1 LGKKE
6 KVRTCHKKTGLSKP
20 FEIRNMLQ
28 FIWLGFF
35 VLGFLFA
42 LIRLIFGHELQVFN
56 ELSEGL
62 FSMAKTGVEL
72 GLGLAGMMSLW
83 LGLLKVAEKA
93 GMVEWLSRK
102 IAPFFAVLFPG
113 VPAGHPAQGSMLL
126 NFSANMLGLDNAAT
140 PLGLK
145 AMEEL
150 QRLNPSEETASD
162 AQILFLLL
170 NASGLTI
177 VPISIMAYRAQLGAA
192 SPSDVFIPILFSTF
206 ASTLTVLVLTAFR
219 QKLPVFRPV
228 FLLPFLLFLSLVI
241 ASVWT
246 LKGMASESLNTWS
259 SLAGNGFLC
268 FLVTGILIWG
278 YRQKVE
284 VFNAFVDGAKDG
296 FQLCLNVI
304 PFLIAMLCAIAFFR
318 SSGALDFC
326 LQGIRWLVAM
336 AGMNDAFVPAIPTML
351 LKPLSGA
358 GSRGMM
364 LDAMKTLGADSFAG
378 RLSCIVQGSADTTFY
393 IMTVYFG
400 AVRIKNIRYSLSF
413 SLLGDLAGFIAAVL
427 VAYLFFPL

>member
-1 LGKKE
+1 MPE
-6 KVRTCHKKTGLSKP
+6 VD
-20 FEIRNMLQ
+20 FNMLQ
-28 FIWLGFF
+28 IIWLGFF
-35 VLGFLFA
+35 ILGLLFA
-42 LIRLIFGHELQVFN
+42 LIRLFWGHELQVFN
-56 ELSEGL
+56 ELSGGL
-62 FSMAKTGVEL
+62 FSMAKTGFEL
-72 GLGLAGMMSLW
+72 GLGLAGIMSLW
-83 LGLLKVAEKA
+83 LGLLKVAERA
-93 GMVEWLSRK
+93 GMVEWLGRK
-102 IAPFFAVLFPG
+102 ISPFFSVLFPG
-113 VPAGHPAQGSMLL
+113 VPSGHPAQGSMLL

-206 ASTLTVLVLTAFR
+206 ASTLTVFVLTAFR
-219 QKLPVFRPV
+219 QRLPVFRPV
-228 FLLPFLLFLSLVI
+228 FLFPFLAFLSLVV

-246 LKGMASESLNTWS
+246 LKGMASEGLNTWS
-259 SLAGNGFLC
+259 SLVGNGFLC

-278 YRQKVE
+278 YRQKIE
-284 VFNAFVDGAKDG
+284 VFNAFVDGAKEG

-304 PFLIAMLCAIAFFR
+304 PYLIAMLCAIAFFR

-336 AGMNDAFVPAIPTML
+336 AGFNDAFVPAIPTML

-364 LDAMKTLGADSFAG
+364 LDAMKTLGPDSFAG

-400 AVRIKNIRYSLSF
+400 AVRIKNIRYSLSY
-413 SLLGDLAGFIAAVL
+413 SLLGDLAGFIAAIL

>member
-1 LGKKE
+1 
-6 KVRTCHKKTGLSKP
+6 
-20 FEIRNMLQ
+20 MLQ
-28 FIWLGFF
+28 IIWLGFF
-35 VLGFLFA
+35 VLGLLFA
-42 LIRLIFGHELQVFN
+42 LLRLFWGHELQVFT

-62 FSMAKTGVEL
+62 FAMAKTGFEL
-72 GLGLAGMMSLW
+72 GLGLAGIMSLW

-102 IAPFFAVLFPG
+102 ISPFFSVLFPA

-150 QRLNPSEETASD
+150 QSLNPSRETASD

-192 SPSDVFIPILFSTF
+192 SASDVFIPILFSTF
-206 ASTLTVLVLTAFR
+206 ASTITVLILTAIR
-219 QKLPVFRPV
+219 QRLPVFRPV

-268 FLVTGILIWG
+268 LLVTGILLIG

-284 VFNAFVDGAKDG
+284 IFSVFVEGAREG

-318 SSGALDFC
+318 SSGALDFF
-326 LQGIRWLVAM
+326 LQGIRWLVGI
-336 AGMNDAFVPAIPTML
+336 AGWNDAFVPAIPTML

-364 LDAMKTLGADSFAG
+364 LDAMKTFGADSFAG

-400 AVRIKNIRYSLSF
+400 AVKIKNIRYALSY
-413 SLLGDLAGFIAAVL
+413 SLLGDLAGFVAAVL
-427 VAYLFFPL
+427 VAYLFFQV